1 LTAAG
6 YRTGLYTSP
15 HLVSFRERIR
25 IGDDLISEEE
35 IAALTGRLKTAIDA
49 MAPSLPTFFEAY
61 TALAFM
67 YFSLRKADFAVYETG
82 LGGRLDATNILS
94 PLVSVITPISF
105 DHTDLLGSTL
115 AGIAVEKAGIIKE
128 GSVCVSAPQEEEAL
142 GVIEKACL
150 ERGANLVLVGREI
163 VFDKVKTDD
172 EGGAF
177 DLKGLFGEYTDLR
190 IRLMGSHQIVNAA
203 TAVGAVEAMR
213 FSGTSVGSEA
223 VKRGLA
229 STRWPGRCELIKG
242 SPRVLLDGAQNEA
255 SARALASTVKR
266 LIKYRK
272 LILVLGVSKDKDVKG
287 ILKHLVPISDIIVLT
302 RSNVADRALEPAA
315 IRDMIKPKEKAAAI
329 TDGVGPALKEAF
341 SRAAP
346 QDLVLVT
353 GSLFVVGEAR
363 GMLVKKQ

>member
-1 LTAAG
+1 
-6 YRTGLYTSP
+6 
-15 HLVSFRERIR
+15 
-25 IGDDLISEEE
+25 
-35 IAALTGRLKTAIDA
+35 
-49 MAPSLPTFFEAY
+49 M
-61 TALAFM
+61 
-67 YFSLRKADFAVYETG
+67 
-82 LGGRLDATNILS
+82 
-94 PLVSVITPISF
+94 
-105 DHTDLLGSTL
+105 
-115 AGIAVEKAGIIKE
+115 
-128 GSVCVSAPQEEEAL
+128 
-142 GVIEKACL
+142 
-150 ERGANLVLVGREI
+150 
-163 VFDKVKTDD
+163 
-172 EGGAF
+172 
-177 DLKGLFGEYTDLR
+177 
-190 IRLMGSHQIVNAA
+190 
-203 TAVGAVEAMR
+203 
-213 FSGTSVGSEA
+213 
-223 VKRGLA
+223 
-229 STRWPGRCELIKG
+229 
-242 SPRVLLDGAQNEA
+242 LLDGAQNEA